1 MASTNRTGRVSAID
15 YEAGTY
21 EVTYFDRG
29 KSVTRQ
35 INAMSNGEY
44 KMPCVGQVV
53 SVAHNSNGTAAGTTT
68 GTVWN
73 KTNKPAEGYKGL
85 YRKEYGTSRKGQA
98 YSRYDENT
106 GVYTQYVD
114 KRTGRTC
121 NGEIFDEAKGP
132 VSVIA
137 GGQLQLKSSGASAS
151 IQAKTGMGIVAG
163 TTVAIEAGTF
173 MSLEATGAMSISAG
187 GDFKFN
193 IGGDSE
199 EKRKGTTKQE
209 YLDDVKQEVTGDV
222 KQTLTGNLEQTV
234 TGDVLQT
241 ITGTVT
247 RNVTG
252 DVTLSINGA
261 SITIRRLM
269 GTVGA
274 VKLQADAIYPGTML
288 EEWFEYGGQPGTFR
302 LYINVTDTT
311 EEHPAII
318 YSPAE
323 MERRLITA
331 KRWSAH
337 LESLSYMVRHT
348 LATGCRVDK
357 WAYTVPECGTIY
369 CGVWWMPATLGYT
382 AHHALL
388 TGGQPGAFAVS
399 PEFTG
404 TLPVPATVGYS
415 VCGALRSGGVAT
427 GYTASPEFAGTLPE
441 EAQHGN

>member
-209 YLDDVKQEVTGDV
+209 YLDKVEQE
-222 KQTLTGNLEQTV
+222 V

-252 DVTLSINGA
+252 DVTLNINGA
-261 SITIRRLM
+261 SITISAGGDIRITSPTKVEVSAPILNAE
-269 GTVGA
+269 GA
-274 VKLQADAIYPGTML
+274 SGDVKVQSISLVQHKHTSAAPGS
-288 EEWFEYGGQPGTFR
+288 ESSQP
-302 LYINVTDTT
+302 
-311 EEHPAII
+311 
-318 YSPAE
+318 
-323 MERRLITA
+323 
-331 KRWSAH
+331 
-337 LESLSYMVRHT
+337 
-348 LATGCRVDK
+348 
-357 WAYTVPECGTIY
+357 
-369 CGVWWMPATLGYT
+369 
-382 AHHALL
+382 
-388 TGGQPGAFAVS
+388 
-399 PEFTG
+399 
-404 TLPVPATVGYS
+404 LP
-415 VCGALRSGGVAT
+415 
-427 GYTASPEFAGTLPE
+427 
-441 EAQHGN
+441 

>member
-1 MASTNRTGRVSAID
+1 MASTNRTGSVSAID

-209 YLDDVKQEVTGDV
+209 YLDNVEQE
-222 KQTLTGNLEQTV
+222 V

-252 DVTLSINGA
+252 DVTLNINGA
-261 SITIRRLM
+261 SITISAGGDISITSPTKVEVSAPILNAE
-269 GTVGA
+269 GA
-274 VKLQADAIYPGTML
+274 SGDVKVQSISLVQHKHTSAAPGS
-288 EEWFEYGGQPGTFR
+288 ESSQP
-302 LYINVTDTT
+302 
-311 EEHPAII
+311 
-318 YSPAE
+318 
-323 MERRLITA
+323 
-331 KRWSAH
+331 
-337 LESLSYMVRHT
+337 
-348 LATGCRVDK
+348 
-357 WAYTVPECGTIY
+357 
-369 CGVWWMPATLGYT
+369 
-382 AHHALL
+382 
-388 TGGQPGAFAVS
+388 
-399 PEFTG
+399 
-404 TLPVPATVGYS
+404 LP
-415 VCGALRSGGVAT
+415 
-427 GYTASPEFAGTLPE
+427 
-441 EAQHGN
+441 

>member
-209 YLDDVKQEVTGDV
+209 YLDNVEQE
-222 KQTLTGNLEQTV
+222 V

-247 RNVTG
+247 SNVTG
-252 DVTLSINGA
+252 DVTLNINGA
-261 SITIRRLM
+261 SITISAGGDISITSPTKVEVSAPILNAE
-269 GTVGA
+269 GA
-274 VKLQADAIYPGTML
+274 SGDVKVQSISLVQHKHTSAAPGS
-288 EEWFEYGGQPGTFR
+288 ESSQP
-302 LYINVTDTT
+302 
-311 EEHPAII
+311 
-318 YSPAE
+318 
-323 MERRLITA
+323 
-331 KRWSAH
+331 
-337 LESLSYMVRHT
+337 
-348 LATGCRVDK
+348 
-357 WAYTVPECGTIY
+357 
-369 CGVWWMPATLGYT
+369 
-382 AHHALL
+382 
-388 TGGQPGAFAVS
+388 
-399 PEFTG
+399 
-404 TLPVPATVGYS
+404 LP
-415 VCGALRSGGVAT
+415 
-427 GYTASPEFAGTLPE
+427 
-441 EAQHGN
+441 

>member
-209 YLDDVKQEVTGDV
+209 YLDNVEQE
-222 KQTLTGNLEQTV
+222 V

-252 DVTLSINGA
+252 DVTLNINGA
-261 SITIRRLM
+261 SITI
-269 GTVGA
+269 
-274 VKLQADAIYPGTML
+274 
-288 EEWFEYGGQPGTFR
+288 
-302 LYINVTDTT
+302 
-311 EEHPAII
+311 
-318 YSPAE
+318 S
-323 MERRLITA
+323 
-331 KRWSAH
+331 
-337 LESLSYMVRHT
+337 
-348 LATGCRVDK
+348 
-357 WAYTVPECGTIY
+357 
-369 CGVWWMPATLGYT
+369 
-382 AHHALL
+382 
-388 TGGQPGAFAVS
+388 TGGDIRITSPTKVEVSAPILNAEGASGDVKVQSISLVQHKHTSAAPGSESSQP
-399 PEFTG
+399 
-404 TLPVPATVGYS
+404 LP
-415 VCGALRSGGVAT
+415 
-427 GYTASPEFAGTLPE
+427 
-441 EAQHGN
+441 

>member
-73 KTNKPAEGYKGL
+73 KTNKPVEGYKGL

-209 YLDDVKQEVTGDV
+209 YLDNVEQE
-222 KQTLTGNLEQTV
+222 V

-252 DVTLSINGA
+252 DVTLNINGA
-261 SITIRRLM
+261 SITISAGGDISITSPTKVEVSAPILNAE
-269 GTVGA
+269 GA
-274 VKLQADAIYPGTML
+274 SGDVKVQSISLVQHKHTSAAPGS
-288 EEWFEYGGQPGTFR
+288 ESSQP
-302 LYINVTDTT
+302 
-311 EEHPAII
+311 
-318 YSPAE
+318 
-323 MERRLITA
+323 
-331 KRWSAH
+331 
-337 LESLSYMVRHT
+337 
-348 LATGCRVDK
+348 
-357 WAYTVPECGTIY
+357 
-369 CGVWWMPATLGYT
+369 
-382 AHHALL
+382 
-388 TGGQPGAFAVS
+388 
-399 PEFTG
+399 
-404 TLPVPATVGYS
+404 LP
-415 VCGALRSGGVAT
+415 
-427 GYTASPEFAGTLPE
+427 
-441 EAQHGN
+441 

>member
-193 IGGDSE
+193 IDGDSE

-209 YLDDVKQEVTGDV
+209 YLDNVEQE
-222 KQTLTGNLEQTV
+222 V

-252 DVTLSINGA
+252 DVTLNINGA
-261 SITIRRLM
+261 SITISAGGDISITSPTKVEVSAPILNAE
-269 GTVGA
+269 GA
-274 VKLQADAIYPGTML
+274 SGDVKVQSISLVQHKHTSAAPGS
-288 EEWFEYGGQPGTFR
+288 ESSQP
-302 LYINVTDTT
+302 
-311 EEHPAII
+311 
-318 YSPAE
+318 
-323 MERRLITA
+323 
-331 KRWSAH
+331 
-337 LESLSYMVRHT
+337 
-348 LATGCRVDK
+348 
-357 WAYTVPECGTIY
+357 
-369 CGVWWMPATLGYT
+369 
-382 AHHALL
+382 
-388 TGGQPGAFAVS
+388 
-399 PEFTG
+399 
-404 TLPVPATVGYS
+404 LP
-415 VCGALRSGGVAT
+415 
-427 GYTASPEFAGTLPE
+427 
-441 EAQHGN
+441 

>member
-1 MASTNRTGRVSAID
+1 MAVVFTVLMVMAGIYALFKWPIPTLAVLGVLIVIGKSGENKDGGTATTTAPPTAKPKAPSSPIKPQAQPTAAVRRCEGRD
-15 YEAGTY
+15 YEARLLRARTESFKIITMQGEAKAAADILSKSSGKVY
-21 EVTYFDRG
+21 HVTMTSCECEDFKKG
-29 KSVTRQ
+29 HSPCKH

-53 SVAHNSNGTAAGTTT
+53 SVAHSSNGTAAGTTT

-209 YLDDVKQEVTGDV
+209 YLDDVEQEVTGDV
-222 KQTLTGNLEQTV
+222 KQTMTGNLEQTV
-234 TGDVLQT
+234 TGDVKQT

-261 SITIRRLM
+261 SITISAGGDISITSPTKVEVSAPVLNAE
-269 GTVGA
+269 GA
-274 VKLQADAIYPGTML
+274 SGDVKVQSISLVQHKHTSAAPGS
-288 EEWFEYGGQPGTFR
+288 ESSQP
-302 LYINVTDTT
+302 
-311 EEHPAII
+311 
-318 YSPAE
+318 
-323 MERRLITA
+323 
-331 KRWSAH
+331 
-337 LESLSYMVRHT
+337 
-348 LATGCRVDK
+348 
-357 WAYTVPECGTIY
+357 
-369 CGVWWMPATLGYT
+369 
-382 AHHALL
+382 
-388 TGGQPGAFAVS
+388 
-399 PEFTG
+399 
-404 TLPVPATVGYS
+404 LP
-415 VCGALRSGGVAT
+415 
-427 GYTASPEFAGTLPE
+427 
-441 EAQHGN
+441 

>member
-173 MSLEATGAMSISAG
+173 MSLEATSAMSISAG

-209 YLDDVKQEVTGDV
+209 YLDNVEQEVTGDV
-222 KQTLTGNLEQTV
+222 TLN
-234 TGDVLQT
+234 
-241 ITGTVT
+241 
-247 RNVTG
+247 
-252 DVTLSINGA
+252 INGA
-261 SITIRRLM
+261 SITISA
-269 GTVGA
+269 GGA
-274 VKLQADAIYPGTML
+274 ISITSPTKVEVSAPILNAEGASGDVKVQSISLVQHKHTSAAPGS
-288 EEWFEYGGQPGTFR
+288 ESSQP
-302 LYINVTDTT
+302 
-311 EEHPAII
+311 
-318 YSPAE
+318 
-323 MERRLITA
+323 
-331 KRWSAH
+331 
-337 LESLSYMVRHT
+337 
-348 LATGCRVDK
+348 
-357 WAYTVPECGTIY
+357 
-369 CGVWWMPATLGYT
+369 
-382 AHHALL
+382 
-388 TGGQPGAFAVS
+388 
-399 PEFTG
+399 
-404 TLPVPATVGYS
+404 LP
-415 VCGALRSGGVAT
+415 
-427 GYTASPEFAGTLPE
+427 
-441 EAQHGN
+441 

>member
-173 MSLEATGAMSISAG
+173 MSLEATSAMSISAG

-209 YLDDVKQEVTGDV
+209 YLDNVEQEVTGDV
-222 KQTLTGNLEQTV
+222 KQT
-234 TGDVLQT
+234 

-247 RNVTG
+247 SNVTG
-252 DVTLSINGA
+252 DVTLNINGA
-261 SITIRRLM
+261 SITISA
-269 GTVGA
+269 GGA
-274 VKLQADAIYPGTML
+274 ISITSPTKVEVSAPILNAEGASGDVKVQSISLVQHKHTSAAPGS
-288 EEWFEYGGQPGTFR
+288 ESSQP
-302 LYINVTDTT
+302 
-311 EEHPAII
+311 
-318 YSPAE
+318 
-323 MERRLITA
+323 
-331 KRWSAH
+331 
-337 LESLSYMVRHT
+337 
-348 LATGCRVDK
+348 
-357 WAYTVPECGTIY
+357 
-369 CGVWWMPATLGYT
+369 
-382 AHHALL
+382 
-388 TGGQPGAFAVS
+388 
-399 PEFTG
+399 
-404 TLPVPATVGYS
+404 LP
-415 VCGALRSGGVAT
+415 
-427 GYTASPEFAGTLPE
+427 
-441 EAQHGN
+441 

>member
-173 MSLEATGAMSISAG
+173 MSLEATSAMSISAG

-209 YLDDVKQEVTGDV
+209 YLDDVEQE
-222 KQTLTGNLEQTV
+222 V

-252 DVTLSINGA
+252 AVTLNINGA
-261 SITIRRLM
+261 SITISAGGDISITSPTKVEVSAPILNAE
-269 GTVGA
+269 GA
-274 VKLQADAIYPGTML
+274 SGDVKVQSISLVQHKHTSAAPGS
-288 EEWFEYGGQPGTFR
+288 ESSQP
-302 LYINVTDTT
+302 
-311 EEHPAII
+311 
-318 YSPAE
+318 
-323 MERRLITA
+323 
-331 KRWSAH
+331 
-337 LESLSYMVRHT
+337 
-348 LATGCRVDK
+348 
-357 WAYTVPECGTIY
+357 
-369 CGVWWMPATLGYT
+369 
-382 AHHALL
+382 
-388 TGGQPGAFAVS
+388 
-399 PEFTG
+399 
-404 TLPVPATVGYS
+404 LP
-415 VCGALRSGGVAT
+415 
-427 GYTASPEFAGTLPE
+427 
-441 EAQHGN
+441 

>member
-209 YLDDVKQEVTGDV
+209 YLDNVEQE
-222 KQTLTGNLEQTV
+222 V

-252 DVTLSINGA
+252 DVALNINGA
-261 SITIRRLM
+261 SITISAGGDISITSPTKVEVSAPILNAE
-269 GTVGA
+269 GA
-274 VKLQADAIYPGTML
+274 SGDVKVQSISLVQHKHTSAAPGS
-288 EEWFEYGGQPGTFR
+288 ESSQP
-302 LYINVTDTT
+302 
-311 EEHPAII
+311 
-318 YSPAE
+318 
-323 MERRLITA
+323 
-331 KRWSAH
+331 
-337 LESLSYMVRHT
+337 
-348 LATGCRVDK
+348 
-357 WAYTVPECGTIY
+357 
-369 CGVWWMPATLGYT
+369 
-382 AHHALL
+382 
-388 TGGQPGAFAVS
+388 
-399 PEFTG
+399 
-404 TLPVPATVGYS
+404 LP
-415 VCGALRSGGVAT
+415 
-427 GYTASPEFAGTLPE
+427 
-441 EAQHGN
+441 

>member
-209 YLDDVKQEVTGDV
+209 YLDDVEQEVTGDV
-222 KQTLTGNLEQTV
+222 KQTL
-234 TGDVLQT
+234 
-241 ITGTVT
+241 TGTVT

-252 DVTLSINGA
+252 DVTLNINGA
-261 SITIRRLM
+261 SITISAGGDISITSPTKVEVSAPILNAE
-269 GTVGA
+269 GA
-274 VKLQADAIYPGTML
+274 SGDVKVQSISLVQHKHTSAAPGS
-288 EEWFEYGGQPGTFR
+288 ESSQP
-302 LYINVTDTT
+302 
-311 EEHPAII
+311 
-318 YSPAE
+318 
-323 MERRLITA
+323 
-331 KRWSAH
+331 
-337 LESLSYMVRHT
+337 
-348 LATGCRVDK
+348 
-357 WAYTVPECGTIY
+357 
-369 CGVWWMPATLGYT
+369 
-382 AHHALL
+382 
-388 TGGQPGAFAVS
+388 
-399 PEFTG
+399 
-404 TLPVPATVGYS
+404 LP
-415 VCGALRSGGVAT
+415 
-427 GYTASPEFAGTLPE
+427 
-441 EAQHGN
+441 

>member
-209 YLDDVKQEVTGDV
+209 YLDNVEQEVTGNV

-234 TGDVLQT
+234 TGDV
-241 ITGTVT
+241 
-247 RNVTG
+247 
-252 DVTLSINGA
+252 TLNINGA
-261 SITIRRLM
+261 SITISAGGDISITSPTKVEVSAPILNAE
-269 GTVGA
+269 GA
-274 VKLQADAIYPGTML
+274 SGDVKVQSISLVQHKHTSAAPGS
-288 EEWFEYGGQPGTFR
+288 ESSQP
-302 LYINVTDTT
+302 
-311 EEHPAII
+311 
-318 YSPAE
+318 
-323 MERRLITA
+323 
-331 KRWSAH
+331 
-337 LESLSYMVRHT
+337 
-348 LATGCRVDK
+348 
-357 WAYTVPECGTIY
+357 
-369 CGVWWMPATLGYT
+369 
-382 AHHALL
+382 
-388 TGGQPGAFAVS
+388 
-399 PEFTG
+399 
-404 TLPVPATVGYS
+404 LP
-415 VCGALRSGGVAT
+415 
-427 GYTASPEFAGTLPE
+427 
-441 EAQHGN
+441 

>member
-114 KRTGRTC
+114 KCTGRTC

-199 EKRKGTTKQE
+199 EKCKGTTKQE
-209 YLDDVKQEVTGDV
+209 YLDDVEQE
-222 KQTLTGNLEQTV
+222 V

-261 SITIRRLM
+261 SITISAGGDISITSPTKVEVSAPVLNAE
-269 GTVGA
+269 GA
-274 VKLQADAIYPGTML
+274 SGDVKVQSISLVQHKHTSAAPGS
-288 EEWFEYGGQPGTFR
+288 ES
-302 LYINVTDTT
+302 
-311 EEHPAII
+311 
-318 YSPAE
+318 SP
-323 MERRLITA
+323 
-331 KRWSAH
+331 
-337 LESLSYMVRHT
+337 
-348 LATGCRVDK
+348 
-357 WAYTVPECGTIY
+357 P
-369 CGVWWMPATLGYT
+369 
-382 AHHALL
+382 
-388 TGGQPGAFAVS
+388 
-399 PEFTG
+399 
-404 TLPVPATVGYS
+404 LP
-415 VCGALRSGGVAT
+415 
-427 GYTASPEFAGTLPE
+427 
-441 EAQHGN
+441 

>member
-173 MSLEATGAMSISAG
+173 MSLEATSAMSISAG

-209 YLDDVKQEVTGDV
+209 FANIYLNELDQYCKHKLKIHYYIRYMDDVIILGPDKETLHRWKAAVETFLREELALDLNSKTSIRPVRQGVEFVGVRIWPTHMKLRKSTVRRIKREVRKISALYAAGDMKQQDFYRR
-222 KQTLTGNLEQTV
+222 
-234 TGDVLQT
+234 
-241 ITGTVT
+241 I
-247 RNVTG
+247 
-252 DVTLSINGA
+252 A
-261 SITIRRLM
+261 SIRGLLKHTESASLRWRLNE
-269 GTVGA
+269 
-274 VKLQADAIYPGTML
+274 IYRAEL
-288 EEWFEYGGQPGTFR
+288 EK
-302 LYINVTDTT
+302 
-311 EEHPAII
+311 
-318 YSPAE
+318 
-323 MERRLITA
+323 A
-331 KRWSAH
+331 KQ
-337 LESLSYMVRHT
+337 
-348 LATGCRVDK
+348 K
-357 WAYTVPECGTIY
+357 
-369 CGVWWMPATLGYT
+369 
-382 AHHALL
+382 
-388 TGGQPGAFAVS
+388 Q
-399 PEFTG
+399 
-404 TLPVPATVGYS
+404 
-415 VCGALRSGGVAT
+415 LR
-427 GYTASPEFAGTLPE
+427 E
-441 EAQHGN
+441 EAQHEPFADHSGAGNGDGNAGTGYQDHGNPACRAG

>member
-173 MSLEATGAMSISAG
+173 MSLEATSAMSISAG

-209 YLDDVKQEVTGDV
+209 YLDDVEQE
-222 KQTLTGNLEQTV
+222 V

-252 DVTLSINGA
+252 DVTLNINGA
-261 SITIRRLM
+261 SITISAGGDISITSPTKVEVSAPILNAE
-269 GTVGA
+269 GSSGD
-274 VKLQADAIYPGTML
+274 VKVQSISLVQHKHTSAAPGS
-288 EEWFEYGGQPGTFR
+288 ESSQP
-302 LYINVTDTT
+302 
-311 EEHPAII
+311 
-318 YSPAE
+318 
-323 MERRLITA
+323 
-331 KRWSAH
+331 
-337 LESLSYMVRHT
+337 
-348 LATGCRVDK
+348 
-357 WAYTVPECGTIY
+357 
-369 CGVWWMPATLGYT
+369 
-382 AHHALL
+382 
-388 TGGQPGAFAVS
+388 
-399 PEFTG
+399 
-404 TLPVPATVGYS
+404 LP
-415 VCGALRSGGVAT
+415 
-427 GYTASPEFAGTLPE
+427 
-441 EAQHGN
+441 

>member
-173 MSLEATGAMSISAG
+173 MSLEATSAMSISAG

-209 YLDDVKQEVTGDV
+209 YLDDVEQEVTGDV
-222 KQTLTGNLEQTV
+222 TLN
-234 TGDVLQT
+234 
-241 ITGTVT
+241 
-247 RNVTG
+247 
-252 DVTLSINGA
+252 INGA
-261 SITIRRLM
+261 SITISAGGDISITSPTKVEVSAPILNAE
-269 GTVGA
+269 GA
-274 VKLQADAIYPGTML
+274 SGDVKVQSISLVQHKHTSAAPGS
-288 EEWFEYGGQPGTFR
+288 ESSQP
-302 LYINVTDTT
+302 
-311 EEHPAII
+311 
-318 YSPAE
+318 
-323 MERRLITA
+323 
-331 KRWSAH
+331 
-337 LESLSYMVRHT
+337 
-348 LATGCRVDK
+348 
-357 WAYTVPECGTIY
+357 
-369 CGVWWMPATLGYT
+369 
-382 AHHALL
+382 
-388 TGGQPGAFAVS
+388 
-399 PEFTG
+399 
-404 TLPVPATVGYS
+404 LP
-415 VCGALRSGGVAT
+415 
-427 GYTASPEFAGTLPE
+427 
-441 EAQHGN
+441 

>member
-53 SVAHNSNGTAAGTTT
+53 SLAHNSNGTAAGTTT

-209 YLDDVKQEVTGDV
+209 YLDNVEQE
-222 KQTLTGNLEQTV
+222 V

-252 DVTLSINGA
+252 DVTLNINGA
-261 SITIRRLM
+261 SITISAGGDISITSPTKVEVSAPILNAE
-269 GTVGA
+269 GA
-274 VKLQADAIYPGTML
+274 SGDVKVQSISLVQHKHTSAAPGS
-288 EEWFEYGGQPGTFR
+288 ESSQP
-302 LYINVTDTT
+302 
-311 EEHPAII
+311 
-318 YSPAE
+318 
-323 MERRLITA
+323 
-331 KRWSAH
+331 
-337 LESLSYMVRHT
+337 
-348 LATGCRVDK
+348 
-357 WAYTVPECGTIY
+357 
-369 CGVWWMPATLGYT
+369 
-382 AHHALL
+382 
-388 TGGQPGAFAVS
+388 
-399 PEFTG
+399 
-404 TLPVPATVGYS
+404 LP
-415 VCGALRSGGVAT
+415 
-427 GYTASPEFAGTLPE
+427 
-441 EAQHGN
+441 